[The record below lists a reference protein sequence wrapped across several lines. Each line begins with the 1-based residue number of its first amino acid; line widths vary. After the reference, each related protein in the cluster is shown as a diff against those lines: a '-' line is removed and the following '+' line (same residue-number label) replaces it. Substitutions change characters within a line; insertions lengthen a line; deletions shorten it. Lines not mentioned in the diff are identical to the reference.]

1 MDKMFLGQQMIPS
14 PAGQTPWLYGALT
27 FYIPSTIAIS
37 EISEFLP
44 NVSLRSFPS
53 FSSETE
59 VTYRVKKLY
68 SWYVNTLLD
77 QLFSICDFDEIAFI
91 QSKWRGRALID
102 ISFHHYDSY
111 PALIFSGE
119 NMGIIHKLN
128 ADISIDP
135 Y

>member
-14 PAGQTPWLYGALT
+14 PAGRTPWLYGALT

-44 NVSLRSFPS
+44 NVSSRSFP
-53 FSSETE
+53 SETE
-59 VTYRVKKLY
+59 VTYREIKKLY
-68 SWYVNTLLD
+68 SWNVNTLLD
-77 QLFSICDFDEIAFI
+77 QLFLICDFDEIAFI
-91 QSKWRGRALID
+91 QSKWRGKALID

-119 NMGIIHKLN
+119 NMEIIHKLN